1 MALPPIWAKYWKE
14 KAVLQK
20 GLHWETENNKRG
32 CRVMLSHSTAVIL
45 HSQPYERQN
54 RRSCLSLLDSFAIFM
69 LTQDLKQQA
78 TGLRECKFSIC
89 PVSRFRG
96 KKKEKQKIKGEGL
109 SIQLVLYLASI
120 LKTTL
125 LSWHKE
131 CIFQRSIRV
140 AALQF

>member
-1 MALPPIWAKYWKE
+1 
-14 KAVLQK
+14 
-20 GLHWETENNKRG
+20 
-32 CRVMLSHSTAVIL
+32 MLSHSTGVIL
-45 HSQPYERQN
+45 NSQPYERQN
-54 RRSCLSLLDSFAIFM
+54 RRSCPSLLDSFAILM
-69 LTQDLKQQA
+69 LSQDLKQQA
-78 TGLRECKFSIC
+78 TGLRECKFLIC
-89 PVSRFRG
+89 PVSTFRKKK
-96 KKKEKQKIKGEGL
+96 KKKERQKIKGEGL